1 MTRIDELKAKYI
13 KGNAKREKLYEE
25 QSKRLDTAFMV
36 VELRE
41 KYNLSQRELA
51 EKAGIA
57 KSTIAR
63 IESADM
69 NPTVEIL
76 DSIAKAV
83 DKELHISIN

>member
-1 MTRIDELKAKYI
+1 M
-13 KGNAKREKLYEE
+13 YEE

-83 DKELHISIN
+83 DKELHISID

>member
-1 MTRIDELKAKYI
+1 MTRIDELKSKLI
-13 KGNAKREKLYEE
+13 KGDPKREKMYEE
-25 QSKRLDTAFMV
+25 QSRRFDTAIMV

-41 KYNLSQRELA
+41 KYNRSQRELA

-63 IESADM
+63 IENAEM
-69 NPTVEIL
+69 NPIVQLL

-83 DKELHISIN
+83 DKKLHISII